1 MSDPQHRVPPWRL
14 ALSLHTILT
23 QAVWFGVRL
32 MVSYRAIES
41 GADTAFIAV
50 LAASLAAPALLAA
63 LPIGRLSDRFGGAI
77 LACVGTLMMI
87 ASTVAFVVVPG
98 LPILLVASATLGLGN
113 LAVVVGQQTFVA
125 HRTRGSASDS
135 GFGTLTAA
143 ASLGQLIGP
152 PLVALTAS
160 ATVFGAV
167 PGGLN
172 TIAGLAVAIVSG
184 VLSMPC
190 CLLLLRAD
198 REDSATVD
206 RSIKPTSPLT
216 LLATPGLWRSLV
228 VSGLILVTMD
238 LVYAF
243 VPVWATEKDVDAVVV
258 GWLLALRALV
268 SVVSRFGLTRL
279 VRTFGRKPLLLIA
292 MGIGLVSLVA
302 LPFVDAWAAIGVMI
316 GLGICLGLPQP
327 LTMAW
332 VINLTRRR
340 DHGAAL
346 GLRMTANR
354 FAQVT
359 VPVVVGVAA
368 APLGV
373 AGIFWANAVLLFVSS
388 VLVAYSDPDAE
399 LDLEA

>member
-1 MSDPQHRVPPWRL
+1 
-14 ALSLHTILT
+14 
-23 QAVWFGVRL
+23 
-32 MVSYRAIES
+32 MV
-41 GADTAFIAV
+41 
-50 LAASLAAPALLAA
+50 
-63 LPIGRLSDRFGGAI
+63 
-77 LACVGTLMMI
+77 
-87 ASTVAFVVVPG
+87 
-98 LPILLVASATLGLGN
+98 
-113 LAVVVGQQTFVA
+113 
-125 HRTRGSASDS
+125 
-135 GFGTLTAA
+135 
-143 ASLGQLIGP
+143 
-152 PLVALTAS
+152 
-160 ATVFGAV
+160 
-167 PGGLN
+167 LN

-206 RSIKPTSPLT
+206 RSTKPTSPLT

>member
-1 MSDPQHRVPPWRL
+1 
-14 ALSLHTILT
+14 
-23 QAVWFGVRL
+23 
-32 MVSYRAIES
+32 
-41 GADTAFIAV
+41 
-50 LAASLAAPALLAA
+50 
-63 LPIGRLSDRFGGAI
+63 
-77 LACVGTLMMI
+77 MMI

-206 RSIKPTSPLT
+206 RSTKPTSPLT

-388 VLVAYSDPDAE
+388 VLVVYSDPDAE